1 MEKYHFVYDA
11 LEHPLKFR
19 SSNLTD
25 EGVEAYLKTV
35 QSFFNN
41 KLRVNEYVFLSEILE
56 HLELGV
62 TTFSLVVGWTLN
74 GDGDGFIDFGITYSG
89 YPYVFELV
97 FNCDGCI
104 LDKIE

>member
-11 LEHPLKFR
+11 LEHPRKFR

-41 KLRVNEYVFLSEILE
+41 KLRVNGYVFLSEILE

-62 TTFSLVVGWTLN
+62 TTFSRVVGWTLN
-74 GDGDGFIDFGITYSG
+74 GDGDGFIDFGITHSG
-89 YPYVFELV
+89 YPYVFKLD
-97 FNCDGCI
+97 FNCDGYI
-104 LDKIE
+104 LDKVK

>member
-25 EGVEAYLKTV
+25 KEVEDYLKTV
-35 QSFFNN
+35 QRFFNDW
-41 KLRVNEYVFLSEILE
+41 LRVNGYVFLSEILE

-62 TTFSLVVGWTLN
+62 TMFSRVVGWKLN

-89 YPYVFELV
+89 YPYVFELD

-104 LDKIE
+104 LDKVK

>member
-19 SSNLTD
+19 SSNLTNK
-25 EGVEAYLKTV
+25 GVEDYLKTV
-35 QSFFNN
+35 QSFFND
-41 KLRVNEYVFLSEILE
+41 KLRVNGYVFLSEILE

-62 TTFSLVVGWTLN
+62 TTFSQVVGWTLN
-74 GDGDGFIDFGITYSG
+74 GDGDGFIDFGITSSG
-89 YPYVFELV
+89 YPCMFELD

-104 LDKIE
+104 LDKFE